1 MRASKTDFFWCGFLS
16 ERRKRE
22 DKDLLYKI
30 SKEARFLRLEKEKG
44 IMHSVISMI
53 CCLSRINFR
62 FHCLVLWTEEPGRL
76 QSMESKESDTT
87 EQLHS
92 SSLAKW
98 WGDSCRFFQSF
109 PTFFRTL
116 KNKQFL
122 VFQHELH
129 LTRNFFL
136 LYVNWSSALACG

>member
-62 FHCLVLWTEEPGRL
+62 FHCLVLWTGEPGRL
-76 QSMESKESDTT
+76 QSMWLQRVIHKLATTQIIKIHTNMNSDGYL
-87 EQLHS
+87 QVVDFGCFLFI
-92 SSLAKW
+92 
-98 WGDSCRFFQSF
+98 CIFFFSV
-109 PTFFRTL
+109 TNTYERDRL
-116 KNKQFL
+116 KK
-122 VFQHELH
+122 
-129 LTRNFFL
+129 
-136 LYVNWSSALACG
+136 